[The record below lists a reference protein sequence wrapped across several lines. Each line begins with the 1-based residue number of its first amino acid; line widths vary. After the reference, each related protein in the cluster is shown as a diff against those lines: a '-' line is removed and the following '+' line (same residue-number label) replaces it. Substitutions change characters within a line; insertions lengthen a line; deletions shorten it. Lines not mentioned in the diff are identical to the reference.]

1 MCLLQMAIELTDEE
15 NKVIENE
22 RTRDRSRARDEMC
35 ISVGGVSMQSR
46 V

>member
-15 NKVIENE
+15 NKVIENK
-22 RTRDRSRARDEMC
+22 RMKDRSRARDEMC
-35 ISVGGVSMQSR
+35 IHVGGVSMRSR